1 MTASCPVNGSD
12 PVLVEVVFDTD
23 EQSCGLYAWQVE
35 FPCASA
41 VAGRASASKIAPNN
55 VMRLIRSFG

>member
-1 MTASCPVNGSD
+1 MNGSD

-35 FPCASA
+35 LPCASA
-41 VAGRASASKIAPNN
+41 VAGSANAIKIAPNN
-55 VMRLIRSFG
+55 VMRFMRPFR